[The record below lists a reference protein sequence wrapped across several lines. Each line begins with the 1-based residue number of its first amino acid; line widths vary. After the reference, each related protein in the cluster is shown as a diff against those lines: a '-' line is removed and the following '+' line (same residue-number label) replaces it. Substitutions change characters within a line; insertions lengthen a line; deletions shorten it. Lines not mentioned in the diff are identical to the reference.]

1 MTMSAASRDAEV
13 QRYLDTGDHDSA
25 FAGWPGDNFIDS
37 ARKGS
42 ATLREAL
49 NAQVRSRTASRKFS
63 PAAASRPVDGLT
75 LTKVSPM
82 VAGLFP
88 QAEAP
93 AVLGMLERSVVFL
106 TPANIEEILRTTR
119 WLRTAWSLANL
130 YLVSVGAERLSDEA
144 PEIVGLSQET
154 TCYVSPSYF
163 DEQDPFADFVVH
175 EAAHVFHNCKRG
187 TIGLPQTRRREW
199 LLDVDFGHRETFAY
213 ACEAYSRIAALA
225 TTAKGR
231 RESLARHADGP
242 LPGDPSVDVDE
253 YFDILDE
260 AAQARNGW
268 KRILRRCAPPESSNA
283 AMDRWRLPPAA
294 GL

>member
-1 MTMSAASRDAEV
+1 MTKSAASRDAEV

-49 NAQVRSRTASRKFS
+49 NAQVRSRTASRKLS
-63 PAAASRPVDGLT
+63 PAAASRPVNGLT

-106 TPANIEEILRTTR
+106 TPANIEEVLRTTR

-175 EAAHVFHNCKRG
+175 ETAHIFHNCNRG

-199 LLDVDFGHRETFAY
+199 LLDVDFGRRETFAY

-231 RESLARHADGP
+231 REALARHADGP
-242 LPGDPSVDVDE
+242 LPGDPSVDADE
-253 YFDILDE
+253 YLDILHE

-268 KRILRRCAPPESSNA
+268 KRILQRCAPPKSSNA
-283 AMDRWRLPPAA
+283 AMNRARLPPAA